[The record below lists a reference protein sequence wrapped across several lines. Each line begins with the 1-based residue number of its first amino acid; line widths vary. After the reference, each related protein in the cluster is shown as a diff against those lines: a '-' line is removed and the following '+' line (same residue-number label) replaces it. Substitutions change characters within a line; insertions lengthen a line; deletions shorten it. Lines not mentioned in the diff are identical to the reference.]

1 MAGQRAR
8 RTRIDSAAAA
18 VATLAAS
25 ARKVAPPKY
34 IKLPKSVV
42 PFWDAV
48 IDERAA
54 SEWSEADLIV
64 AASLARAMAEMEAF
78 SFLGGGNAKELA
90 LVDKIARRIVTLRRA
105 LGIDSRAKHGEQR
118 DVNKRRA
125 IAKGIE
131 EGHNPM
137 ADDGDD
143 LLARPATL
151 Q

>member
-1 MAGQRAR
+1 MTR

-18 VATLAAS
+18 VATMAAS
-25 ARKVAPPKY
+25 ARAVELPAY
-34 IKLPKSVV
+34 VKLPKGVV

-48 IDERAA
+48 IAERAA

-64 AASLARAMAEMEAF
+64 AAMLARSMARQQQT
-78 SFLGGGNAKELA
+78 LVLDTQAKLA
-90 LVDKIARRIVTLRRA
+90 RLIVTLRRT

-118 DVNKRRA
+118 DVSKRRA
-125 IAKGIE
+125 ITKGIE

-137 ADDGDD
+137 ADDGDG
-143 LLARPATL
+143 LLARPHTV